1 MRTGS
6 SSHQGEAT
14 SSTYPVRALLAFA
27 AGHGIG
33 GQGLLEAAGLDAAL
47 IGHEQARV
55 PQSAMNALWNTVA
68 RALHDPFL
76 GLHFGESFARGSEG
90 HILFTIMRNSP
101 TLRAALHALIR
112 YHDLMTDIV
121 TPSLSVAC
129 GRARVE
135 LIYRDA
141 GAPVSAHLSDSA
153 LAMLACALRSITDGD
168 LVLESVR
175 LAHPGVANPG
185 EYVRVFG
192 KSPVFRSGGDCLVF
206 DERELRR
213 TFPLAQE
220 RYAGQLLEYAQELES
235 ARHRL
240 DSFAGRVSLLLERLI
255 AEGRDFSLAGV
266 AAEFHVSGR
275 LLQKKLRDEETTFQ
289 TLLDDARK
297 SFAIRLLDG
306 GGVLLCDIAFL
317 LGFSEQSSFN
327 RAFRRWT
334 EKSPGEYRNKN
345 AQG

>member
-1 MRTGS
+1 VRTGRDA
-6 SSHQGEAT
+6 HQVEAT

-33 GQGLLEAAGLDAAL
+33 GQGLLETAGLDAAL

-55 PQSAMNALWNTVA
+55 PRSAMNALWNTVA

-76 GLHFGESFARGSEG
+76 GLHFGESFARRSEG

-101 TLRAALHALIR
+101 TLREALFALIR
-112 YHDLMTDIV
+112 YHGLMTDIV
-121 TPSLSVAC
+121 TPSLSVAR
-129 GRARVE
+129 GKARVE
-135 LIYRDA
+135 LIYRNA
-141 GAPVSAHLSDSA
+141 GAPVSAHLSDSV
-153 LAMLACALRSITDGD
+153 LAMLACALRSITEGG
-168 LVLESVR
+168 LTLESVR
-175 LAHPGVANPG
+175 LAHPGAADHG
-185 EYVRVFG
+185 EYVRIFG
-192 KSPVFRSGGDCLVF
+192 KSPVFRSGSDCLVF

-220 RYAGQLLEYAQELES
+220 RYAVQLCEYAQELES
-235 ARHRL
+235 ARYRL
-240 DSFAGRVSLLLERLI
+240 DSFTGRVSLLLERLI
-255 AEGRDFSLAGV
+255 EEGGDFSLAGV
-266 AAEFHVSGR
+266 AAEIHVSGR

-297 SFAIRLLDG
+297 TIAIRLIDG
-306 GGVLLCDIAFL
+306 GEALLCDIAFL

-334 EKSPGEYRNKN
+334 GMPPGEYRNKN